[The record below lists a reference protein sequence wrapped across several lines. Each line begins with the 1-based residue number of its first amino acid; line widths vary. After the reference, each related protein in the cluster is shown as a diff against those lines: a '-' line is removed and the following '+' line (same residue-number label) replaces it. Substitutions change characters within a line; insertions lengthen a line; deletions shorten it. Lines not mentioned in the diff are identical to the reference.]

1 MKAQTDRKPGPGGIL
16 TALLSVLIAVVLWV
30 VAINGHTFE
39 VAITVPLVPPM
50 LPDSLVIV
58 DGTFPDSIEVVFT
71 GNGARVLLDQLA
83 GRPAAAGIPFDSSGS
98 RTGLPAL
105 ISHRVAPLDII
116 WEGRPFEALSM
127 SPAGP
132 GLVGYRIDRIE
143 SRVLPV
149 RVSARGTV
157 PARYYWRHTAPS
169 EVLVTCAGS
178 TLEAL
183 DSISTEPVLPG
194 QPDIL
199 LDIESGGAVIA
210 TDPPA
215 VSTRL
220 VRPVPVAVVTGR

>member
-1 MKAQTDRKPGPGGIL
+1 VKGQTGGRHGPGGVL
-16 TALLSVLIAVVLWV
+16 TTLLSVLIAVVLWV

-39 VAITVPLVPPM
+39 VAMTVPLVRPM

-58 DGTFPDSIEVVFT
+58 EGTFPDSIEVVFT
-71 GNGARVLLDQLA
+71 GNGARVLVEQLA
-83 GRPAAAGIPFDSSGS
+83 GRPAAAGVPFDSSGGL
-98 RTGLPAL
+98 TELPAL
-105 ISHRVAPLDII
+105 ISHRVNPIDII
-116 WEGRPFEALSM
+116 WEGRPFENLTM
-127 SPAGP
+127 STAGP
-132 GLVGYRIDRIE
+132 GIVGYRIDRID
-143 SRVLPV
+143 SRILPV
-149 RVSARGTV
+149 RVIARGTV

-169 EVLVTCAGS
+169 DVLVTSAAS
-178 TLEAL
+178 TLDAL

-220 VRPVPVAVVTGR
+220 VRPVPISVLPGS